1 MSKLLVLALCFS
13 ATLFMAASNAIPES
27 KSVHDFSVNSID
39 GKSIKLSTYAGIKLL
54 IVNTASQ
61 CGYTPQYADLQKLVD
76 LYKNKLVVLG
86 FPSNDFGAQEPGS
99 NSEIKGFCQKNYGV
113 TFPMFEKTV
122 VKGEK
127 ASDLFKFLSN
137 KDLNGTVNDA
147 PKWNFC
153 KYLIDE
159 NGKVLKFF
167 PSSVNPTDKEITELI

>member
-1 MSKLLVLALCFS
+1 MSKLLILILGLS
-13 ATLFMAASNAIPES
+13 AALFMASSNAISES
-27 KSVHDFSVNSID
+27 KSVHDFSVKTID
-39 GKSIKLSTYAGIKLL
+39 GKSIKLSSYVGKKLL

-61 CGYTPQYADLQKLVD
+61 CGYTPQYADLQKLSD

-99 NSEIKGFCQKNYGV
+99 NAEIKGFCQKNYGV

-122 VKGEK
+122 VKGDK
-127 ASDLFKFLSN
+127 ASDLFKFLST
-137 KDLNGTVNDA
+137 KDQNGAVNDS